1 MVFAGARTPPAA
13 RTAFSFSSST
23 NSIPASYN
31 GSRGWLLYPHAHTHR
46 ATLPRTPP
54 TSRAPWITRPTR
66 TNAVAVILSSA
77 PDAVTPPSISP
88 TLNGPCAR
96 TRGHTHT
103 PSRARTRPRLPRAEP
118 DAFTART
125 QARTASR
132 TRHGFIAQQPAAGGS
147 LRVYRPAGH
156 VPRRRRQ
163 PKFSRRRRRTP
174 DGEPER
180 RRGCVAGARGEPAGG
195 RGRGGRL

>member
-132 TRHGFIAQQPAAGGS
+132 TRHGFIAQHSPPKPWPRGG
-147 LRVYRPAGH
+147 RC
-156 VPRRRRQ
+156 PRRRR
-163 PKFSRRRRRTP
+163 PPAVPAPPPVPFAAPGSR
-174 DGEPER
+174 
-180 RRGCVAGARGEPAGG
+180 A
-195 RGRGGRL
+195 